1 MEAVIELVIWVWHT
15 LTIGRVVLPGTVGV
29 CQSLSTDFIEVIN
42 VNVDVVITITV
53 IAAMVI
59 PVIIMMVIVVV
70 IPVDVA
76 EDGIGCGNTEAE
88 A

>member
-59 PVIIMMVIVVV
+59 PVIIMMVIVV